1 MRPKRWFLA
10 LIRAVVVVV
19 LTLVLAPGAS
29 AKPKF
34 KVLQRVA
41 GGLSGGLVFDT
52 KGNLY
57 GATCAG
63 GVGANGT
70 IFKLSR
76 SKNWAQTTLHVFGGG
91 SDGYCPNGGLIFDPQ
106 GNLYGTTALG
116 GLYRGGE
123 VFELIPGKAPVAAWT
138 FGAPYSFCEQYGC
151 PDGAAPNAGVVLDAQ
166 GNLFGTATGGGSNG
180 GGVVFELS
188 PGSGEWTYTVLHDF
202 GPENSYGDGY
212 LPTDALTFDDFGNL
226 YGTTGG
232 GGRYDLGTVFRL
244 HNGGNWKESLLYS
257 FCEPGF
263 PCEDG
268 AGPTASVIF
277 NESGNLYGI
286 TPGGGENRCGEANCG
301 VVFTL
306 ARKRGGGWRETVLH
320 SFKLGATGYYPSN
333 DGRLALNESG
343 ILYGTTTLGGLND
356 CGGGCG
362 VIYELRPESY
372 GKWRYAVL
380 HEFNAA
386 DGGYPDGGVILDK
399 KGNLYGNADTVV
411 FELTP

>member
-76 SKNWAQTTLHVFGGG
+76 SKHWAASTLHVFDG
-91 SDGYCPNGGLIFDPQ
+91 SDGYCPNGRLIFDPQ

-116 GLYRGGE
+116 GMYRGGE
-123 VFELIPGKAPVAAWT
+123 VFELSPGKAPGAAWT
-138 FGAPYSFCEQYGC
+138 FSVLYSFCEQYGC
-151 PDGAAPNAGVVLDAQ
+151 PDGAPSNAGVVRDAQ
-166 GNLFGTATGGGSNG
+166 GNLFGTATAGANG

-188 PGSGEWTYTVLHDF
+188 PGDGGWTYAVLHNF
-202 GPENSYGDGY
+202 GTVSGHGDGAS
-212 LPTDALTFDDFGNL
+212 PTDALTLSASGAL
-226 YGTTGG
+226 YGTTGAG
-232 GGRYDLGTVFRL
+232 GQYASGTVFKLRYIS
-244 HNGGNWKESLLYS
+244 GTWRESLLYS
-257 FCEPGF
+257 FCKAGF

-268 AGPTASVIF
+268 AGPTASVVF
-277 NESGNLYGI
+277 EASG
-286 TPGGGENRCGEANCG
+286 
-301 VVFTL
+301 
-306 ARKRGGGWRETVLH
+306 
-320 SFKLGATGYYPSN
+320 S
-333 DGRLALNESG
+333 
-343 ILYGTTTLGGLND
+343 LYGTG
-356 CGGGCG
+356 
-362 VIYELRPESY
+362 RPEARTDAGRRTAERCSSSP
-372 GKWRYAVL
+372 R
-380 HEFNAA
+380 NAMA
-386 DGGYPDGGVILDK
+386 AGRRRSCTTSNSEGTATTRAAMAGWSSIRSVISMARPPLA
-399 KGNLYGNADTVV
+399 G
-411 FELTP
+411 